1 MKKTYQNP
9 LTKIVRIE
17 AARMIAASSESM
29 GFGKSVTSA
38 SGADSRRRNDAWDDE
53 EEY

>member
-17 AARMIAASSESM
+17 AARMIAASEKM
-29 GFGKSVTSA
+29 DFGDKVSTA

>member
-17 AARMIAASSESM
+17 AARIMAASERM
-29 GFGKSVTSA
+29 GFGSSVDSA